1 MQTIQDAFAAA
12 LHLMITLNA
21 GLIEIVLLSLRVS
34 LTAVLCAALIGLPL
48 APASLCS
55 NFPAGVSRP
64 SSSAPSWACR
74 RWSSG

>member
-48 APASLCS
+48 GAGLALFQFPGRRFAAILLSSLMGM
-55 NFPAGVSRP
+55 PPVVVG
-64 SSSAPSWACR
+64 
-74 RWSSG
+74 